1 MRTMQISRAF
11 AIAVLTLA
19 IGGLASGG
27 ATETESAPAAA
38 TPAAAA
44 QQSAETLARLE
55 AYLNQITTLHA
66 RFVQVSSNGAFAEG
80 DLYLDRPGR
89 LRFEYDPPH
98 PALLIANGVTLLYYD
113 RDLEQA
119 TFLPLWETPL
129 WFLIRE
135 RVDLSDGL
143 EVVDITQ
150 GAASIKVTVRGT
162 DDGGEGEV
170 TLVFADRPISL
181 HSWEIHDAQGI
192 VTQVALVNPEFGVS
206 IDRDLFEHG
215 DLNIHTRQRRGR

>member
-1 MRTMQISRAF
+1 MQILRTLSV
-11 AIAVLTLA
+11 AVLAVVL
-19 IGGLASGG
+19 GGQATGG
-27 ATETESAPAAA
+27 SATETETAPGAAAPAAV
-38 TPAAAA
+38 P
-44 QQSAETLARLE
+44 QQNTETLARLE
-55 AYLNQITTLHA
+55 AYLNQVTTLHA

-135 RVDLSDGL
+135 RVDLTDGL

-206 IDRDLFEHG
+206 IDRELFEHG

>member
-1 MRTMQISRAF
+1 MQILRTL
-11 AIAVLTLA
+11 AIAVLAVVL
-19 IGGLASGG
+19 GGQATGGG

-38 TPAAAA
+38 APAAVP
-44 QQSAETLARLE
+44 QQSTETLARLE
-55 AYLNQITTLHA
+55 AYLNQVTTLHA

-135 RVDLSDGL
+135 RVDLTDGL

-150 GAASIKVTVRGT
+150 GAAVIKVTLRST

-206 IDRDLFEHG
+206 IDRELFEHG

>member
-1 MRTMQISRAF
+1 MQILRTLSV
-11 AIAVLTLA
+11 AVLAVVL
-19 IGGLASGG
+19 GGQATGG
-27 ATETESAPAAA
+27 SATETESAPAATA
-38 TPAAAA
+38 PTAAP
-44 QQSAETLARLE
+44 QQSTETLARLE

-150 GAASIKVTVRGT
+150 GAATIKVTLRST

>member
-1 MRTMQISRAF
+1 MQILRTL
-11 AIAVLTLA
+11 AIAVLAVVL
-19 IGGLASGG
+19 GGQATGGG
-27 ATETESAPAAA
+27 ATETERAPAAA
-38 TPAAAA
+38 APAAVP
-44 QQSAETLARLE
+44 QQSTETLARLE
-55 AYLNQITTLHA
+55 AYLNQVTTLHA

-135 RVDLSDGL
+135 RVDLTDGL

-150 GAASIKVTVRGT
+150 GAAVIKVTLRST

-206 IDRDLFEHG
+206 IDRELFEHG

>member
-1 MRTMQISRAF
+1 MQILRTLSV
-11 AIAVLTLA
+11 AVLAVVL
-19 IGGLASGG
+19 GGQASGG
-27 ATETESAPAAA
+27 SATETESAPAAA
-38 TPAAAA
+38 APTAVP
-44 QQSAETLARLE
+44 QHSTETLARLE
-55 AYLNQITTLHA
+55 AYLNQVTTLHA

-143 EVVDITQ
+143 EVVDVAQ
-150 GAASIKVTVRGT
+150 GAATIKLTMRST

-181 HSWEIHDAQGI
+181 HSWEIYDAQGI
-192 VTQVALVNPEFGVS
+192 MTQVALVNPQFGVS

-215 DLNIHTRQRRGR
+215 DLQIHIQERHDR

>member
-1 MRTMQISRAF
+1 MQILRTLSV
-11 AIAVLTLA
+11 AVLAVVL
-19 IGGLASGG
+19 GGQATGGG

-38 TPAAAA
+38 APAAVP
-44 QQSAETLARLE
+44 QQSTETLARLE

-150 GAASIKVTVRGT
+150 GAATIKVTLRST

>member
-1 MRTMQISRAF
+1 MQILRTF
-11 AIAVLTLA
+11 AVAVLALA

-27 ATETESAPAAA
+27 GATETESE
-38 TPAAAA
+38 PAAAA
-44 QQSAETLARLE
+44 TAAMPQENAETLARLE
-55 AYLNQITTLHA
+55 AYLNQVTTLHA

-143 EVVDITQ
+143 EVVNIAE
-150 GAASIKVTVRGT
+150 GAATIKVTMRGT
-162 DDGGEGEV
+162 DDEGGEGEV

-181 HSWEIHDAQGI
+181 HSWEIQDAQGI
-192 VTQVALVNPEFGVS
+192 MTQVALVNPQFGVS
-206 IDRDLFEHG
+206 IDRDLFKHG
-215 DLNIHTRQRRGR
+215 DPNIHIQEPRDR